1 MNWDNITYIFQI
13 PITWYEKIHKRV
25 FGAYGTNFIRVKDG
39 DDGEM
44 QIDVDEATFKQ
55 AVQNSVGITGATLSN
70 QKVITDVIWDGTTL
84 KYKSRYLSFD
94 NGLLVDYSNET
105 ATTIDTPVAYSTT

>member
-39 DDGEM
+39 DDGGM
-44 QIDVDEATFKQ
+44 
-55 AVQNSVGITGATLSN
+55 
-70 QKVITDVIWDGTTL
+70 
-84 KYKSRYLSFD
+84 
-94 NGLLVDYSNET
+94 
-105 ATTIDTPVAYSTT
+105 